1 MILQMLTHMRVVDN
15 GFDAEG
21 VKKEGCSNPRKLEEL
36 WGVNGAGGDDDLS
49 PRLECACFV
58 FMDNFDTNSALIPD
72 INFGSASLSQNIQ
85 VGPAGRRVQ
94 EGGC

>member
-49 PRLECACFV
+49 PRLECSFFV
-58 FMDNFDTNSALIPD
+58 LAGDFDTNSALIPD
-72 INFGSASLSQNIQ
+72 INFGSASLSQYIQ
-85 VGPAGRRVQ
+85 VGPACRRVQ